1 MATLVTR
8 TTDQPDGTTAKGS
21 ELTHAEVD
29 ANFINLNSDKV
40 EVSGAIVFAAKAGE
54 ALAMGDVVYV
64 SGVSGNEPVVSK
76 ADAND
81 ASKMPAFGL
90 AEADANLNA
99 AVNVVTF
106 GTLYDLDTSAFS
118 AGDTVYVSTTAGG
131 LTATKPTGEA
141 SLIQN
146 IGKVIR
152 PHASAGSIKVGGAG
166 RSNDTPNLNNGNVF
180 IGNASNQ
187 AETRALVEADISD
200 LQTYLTAETND
211 LSSAVT
217 WANVPNANI
226 TESSVTQHQAALS
239 ITESQ
244 ISDLGT
250 YLTAESDTLAT
261 VTARGASTNDN
272 VTFNGTVDIGSHLTV
287 DTDTLYVNAQGN
299 QIAFGTS
306 TPSTGYELT
315 VKDPNAT
322 ASIEE
327 IKWLFDASSA
337 GIVRNVRLEFE
348 GFTSGSI
355 GLSSSAA
362 GGTYLDN
369 ATGGCGISAKGNGT
383 VGLYTNGSILSP
395 DVVLDGSGN
404 LDISANVIVDG
415 FVEATEFRTA
425 STSTTALT
433 LSATGGATVGED
445 LTVTGNFTSTGID
458 DNATSTAITIDA
470 SENVGIGVSSM
481 NHNLQLPQV
490 AGTSLSFSN
499 DVGFSLDSTTCAY
512 YGLTYT
518 QPTGKFN
525 VVLSAFSDLLLATN
539 GAERMRI
546 DSSGTVQFQ
555 HAIEEQQYSLTGT
568 AIDPSNGT
576 IQYKTL
582 GANTTFTESL
592 ANGEFV
598 TLMINDG
605 AGYTITWPT
614 TTWVGGSA
622 PTLETTGYNVIEL
635 WHVNGTLYG
644 AFVGAA

>member
-76 ADAND
+76 ADADD

-90 AEADANLNA
+90 AEADASLNA

-106 GTLYDLDTSAFS
+106 GTLYDLDTSGFT

-131 LTATKPTGEA
+131 LTATKPAGEA

-152 PHASAGSIKVGGAG
+152 PHAAAGSIKVGGAG

-187 AETRALVEADISD
+187 VETRALVEADISD

-217 WANVPNANI
+217 WANVPDANI
-226 TESSVTQHQAALS
+226 TQSSVTQHQAALS

-250 YLTAESDTLAT
+250 YLTAESDTLDS
-261 VTARGASTNDN
+261 VTGRGATTTNA
-272 VTFNGTVDIGSHLTV
+272 V
-287 DTDTLYVNAQGN
+287 
-299 QIAFGTS
+299 
-306 TPSTGYELT
+306 
-315 VKDPNAT
+315 
-322 ASIEE
+322 
-327 IKWLFDASSA
+327 
-337 GIVRNVRLEFE
+337 
-348 GFTSGSI
+348 
-355 GLSSSAA
+355 
-362 GGTYLDN
+362 
-369 ATGGCGISAKGNGT
+369 T
-383 VGLYTNGSILSP
+383 VG
-395 DVVLDGSGN
+395 N
-404 LDISANVIVDG
+404 L
-415 FVEATEFRTA
+415 
-425 STSTTALT
+425 
-433 LSATGGATVGED
+433 
-445 LTVTGNFTSTGID
+445 TSTGID

-546 DSSGTVQFQ
+546 DSGGNVGIGGTPETELTVFGTTN
-555 HAIEEQQYSLTGT
+555 SL
-568 AIDPSNGT
+568 ARLI
-576 IQYKTL
+576 
-582 GANTTFTESL
+582 GANTGISGIDLGDTDDSDVGRIRYHHSDNSLRFHVSAVERLRLESDGDL
-592 ANGEFV
+592 HADGDVIAYSTTVSDQRLKDDVETIETALDKVGNLRGVTYTWNAGSRAGQRDYGVIAQEVEQVIPEIVREKEMALIDGETYKTV
-598 TLMINDG
+598 DYEKLTAVL
-605 AGYTITWPT
+605 
-614 TTWVGGSA
+614 
-622 PTLETTGYNVIEL
+622 IEAVKEL
-635 WHVNGTLYG
+635 KAEVDALK
-644 AFVGAA
+644 AAQ